1 MSDARVRT
9 DRIRLT
15 STANVGLRLVARAV
29 DFFLVLVV
37 VAVGSL
43 IPGTSETS
51 TATAV
56 SFSLVAIGVS
66 IYEACLLRW
75 WGRTPGK
82 ALFGLSVMTT
92 NGQRVPLWRG
102 VLRAAIVWVGI
113 MLGGVVTRPAG
124 PVILAVALASMVGP
138 MLVRDD
144 HRGLHDLITGTVVST
159 TPR

>member
-1 MSDARVRT
+1 MSFA
-9 DRIRLT
+9 
-15 STANVGLRLVARAV
+15 LVA
-29 DFFLVLVV
+29 
-37 VAVGSL
+37 VA
-43 IPGTSETS
+43 
-51 TATAV
+51 
-56 SFSLVAIGVS
+56 VS